1 MIAHDDLATY
11 LFPPCER
18 DPQMGDNAKKRAG
31 EKAAEYVESGQIVG
45 LGTGSTAHFAIVR
58 LGDLVRE
65 GLDITGI
72 ATSEAS
78 AALAREQGIPLI
90 DFSVTDRID
99 VTIDGADEVD
109 RSLNLIKGGG
119 GALLREKIVARVTE
133 TQIIVADDSKLKPQL
148 GAFPLPVEITPFG
161 WQATRSHIRS
171 LGCEPQLRMTGADP
185 FVTDNGNH
193 ILDCP
198 FEAIEDAAELEKALS
213 SIPGV
218 VESGLFIGLTD
229 RVVIGNTDGTLLE
242 LSEPE

>member
-1 MIAHDDLATY
+1 MSDD
-11 LFPPCER
+11 
-18 DPQMGDNAKKRAG
+18 AKKRAG

-45 LGTGSTAHFAIVR
+45 LGTGSTAYFAIVR
-58 LGDLVRE
+58 LGALVRE
-65 GLDITGI
+65 GLDIKGI

-109 RSLNLIKGGG
+109 RSFNLIKGGG
-119 GALLREKIVARVTE
+119 GALLREKIVARATE
-133 TQIIVADDSKLKPQL
+133 TQIIVADESKLKAQL

-161 WQATRSHIRS
+161 WQATRARIRN
-171 LGCEPQLRMTGADP
+171 LGCEPQLRMTNGDP
-185 FVTDNGNH
+185 FVTDNGNT

-198 FEAIEDAAELEKALS
+198 FEAIPDPAELEKELR

-218 VESGLFIGLTD
+218 VECGLFVALTD
-229 RVVIGNTDGTLLE
+229 RVLIGKTDGTLLE
-242 LSEPE
+242 LSETE